1 MQKSSFKLY
10 FFTLVVTLSLASFTF
25 AGEGQCPLLDAPKT
39 EGGRISSPVVN
50 IPKPTESSSQFLKAF
65 WDFITQSTDLF

>member
-25 AGEGQCPLLDAPKT
+25 AGEGQCPLLDPPKT
-39 EGGRISSPVVN
+39 EGGRMSPVVN
-50 IPKPTESSSQFLKAF
+50 IPKQAESSSQFLKNF